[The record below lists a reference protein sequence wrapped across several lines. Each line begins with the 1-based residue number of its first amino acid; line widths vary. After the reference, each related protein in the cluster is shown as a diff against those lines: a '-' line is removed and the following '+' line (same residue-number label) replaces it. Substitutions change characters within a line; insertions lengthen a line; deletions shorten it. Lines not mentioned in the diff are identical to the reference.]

1 MSKSLGQNIIKN
13 IIGKYSQ
20 KRLVH
25 TKKSAKGALETA
37 SKRAIQKTPETKSQE
52 VHRRIIQRQ
61 LKVKQ
66 KI

>member
-37 SKRAIQKTPETKSQE
+37 SKRAIQKNT
-52 VHRRIIQRQ
+52 RN
-61 LKVKQ
+61 KVSGSSP
-66 KI
+66 